1 MDQLIDRTLLPAKIG
16 SFDFTITAIDADSQQ
31 PLSGVTIA
39 INDINGNNILSYD
52 PGDNSTNETG
62 TLYLTGIPTDQ
73 DYTYVLSKNGYSSTV
88 GKIADLL
95 GFSDWTISLQKISST
110 NRILVPVV
118 IGTGLLLLYNSS
130 KKKKVGKI
138 ETSDIVNTGIAIG
151 GGYLL
156 FNSIGIVDKLLEA
169 IGLKDSK
176 ETQTLNYTS
185 TDPNS
190 FWNPNYWMQYTSFTY
205 SINEQQARDIIGQI
219 KNALGW
225 WNDDEAAIMAAF
237 KQLRTQAN
245 LSFVAWE
252 FNKTDGADLL
262 TWLRGTSWPYDRLS
276 DAEVYSI
283 NQYFSKLPTH

>member
-1 MDQLIDRTLLPAKIG
+1 MNQLLDKKLLPAKIG

-73 DYTYVLSKNGYSSTV
+73 DYTYVLSKNGYTSTV

-95 GFSDWTISLQKISST
+95 GFSDWTISLYKSTSTSKIL
-110 NRILVPVV
+110 IPVL
-118 IGTGLLLLYNSS
+118 ISTGLLLLYVSD

-138 ETSDIVNTGIAIG
+138 ETSDIINTGIAIG

-156 FNSIGIVDKLLEA
+156 FNSIGIVDNLLIA
-169 IGLKDSK
+169 LGLKDSK
-176 ETQTLNYTS
+176 ATQTLDYAS

-190 FWNPNYWMQYTSFTY
+190 FWNPNYWKQFNSFSY
-205 SINEQQARDIIGQI
+205 AINEQQAQAIIYQI
-219 KNALGW
+219 KDAMSW
-225 WNDDEAAIMAAF
+225 FNDDESAIMAAF
-237 KQLRTQAN
+237 KQLRTQSN
-245 LSFVAWE
+245 LSFLSWE
-252 FNKTDGADLL
+252 FNKTEGTDLL
-262 TWLRGTSWPYDRLS
+262 TWLRGTAWPYDRLS
-276 DAEVYSI
+276 DNEVYTI
-283 NQYFSKLPTH
+283 NQFFSKLPTH